1 MSDVSAGFTLRGTFM
16 HAPRRDEIEILE
28 DAVISVDGAGAI
40 DALHRPGEAGHAAA
54 VAEGRRRGTLT
65 SLGEGRYLLPGLV
78 DLHIHAPQWPQL
90 GKSLHL
96 PLEDWLV
103 HCTFPLEAKY
113 ADAAFAELVYASLVE
128 TVLANGTTTAVYH
141 ATVHLESTMR
151 LADICLARGQR
162 AFVGKVAMDHPDQC
176 PDYYRDE
183 SATAAIEGSRDLIAY
198 VRALPGNESGLV
210 RPIITPRFI
219 PSCTDPL
226 LEGLGILAG
235 ESACPVQTHCSES
248 GWQHGFVLERYGRS
262 DTRSLHAFGLL
273 PRGTIL
279 AHGNFLSGEDMGVI
293 GQAGAGIAHCPLS
306 NYYFS
311 NAVFPLRAA
320 LDKGVRVGLGTDISG
335 EPLHP
340 RQLPARGER
349 VPGARGRRRPRS
361 RRERPGTARLAD
373 RFSHCI
379 LVGVRGWRRSARAPR
394 RTLRARL
401 PLRRDTR
408 RYPAARQ
415 QPHGLGGCRQPRGR
429 PSENRLQC
437 GSRRH
442 PQGLDRR
449 ACRGRKV
456 TRCER
461 LPRTPPASGDSR
473 GPRLLPSPP
482 DEERG
487 ELRGKH
493 GVSRCAST
501 ALASHRAACGVT
513 PGCRE
518 GESRTHTVD
527 CLV

>member
-1 MSDVSAGFTLRGTFM
+1 MSDDSAGFALRGTFM

-65 SLGEGRYLLPGLV
+65 SLGEGRCLLPGLV

-113 ADAAFAELVYASLVE
+113 ADAAFAERVYASLVE

-183 SATAAIEGSRDLIAY
+183 SATAAIEGSRSLIAY

-248 GWQHGFVLERYGRS
+248 DWQHGFVLERYGRT
-262 DTRSLHAFGLL
+262 DNAKPACFRPVA
-273 PRGTIL
+273 PR
-279 AHGNFLSGEDMGVI
+279 HDS
-293 GQAGAGIAHCPLS
+293 
-306 NYYFS
+306 
-311 NAVFPLRAA
+311 R
-320 LDKGVRVGLGTDISG
+320 
-335 EPLHP
+335 P
-340 RQLPARGER
+340 RQLPERGGHGHHWAGRRGHCPLPALELLLFER
-349 VPGARGRRRPRS
+349 RVSASRRPRQGGAGRGSAPTSPGARAPPS
-361 RRERPGTARLAD
+361 STTAGTR
-373 RFSHCI
+373 
-379 LVGVRGWRRSARAPR
+379 
-394 RTLRARL
+394 
-401 PLRRDTR
+401 
-408 RYPAARQ
+408 
-415 QPHGLGGCRQPRGR
+415 
-429 PSENRLQC
+429 
-437 GSRRH
+437 
-442 PQGLDRR
+442 
-449 ACRGRKV
+449 
-456 TRCER
+456 
-461 LPRTPPASGDSR
+461 
-473 GPRLLPSPP
+473 
-482 DEERG
+482 
-487 ELRGKH
+487 
-493 GVSRCAST
+493 
-501 ALASHRAACGVT
+501 
-513 PGCRE
+513 
-518 GESRTHTVD
+518 
-527 CLV
+527 

>member
-151 LADICLARGQR
+151 LADICLASGQR

-335 EPLHP
+335 GASPSILDNCRHAVNASRALEDGVD
-340 RQLPARGER
+340 PALDAS
-349 VPGARGRRRPRS
+349 ARGRPDS
-361 RRERPGTARLAD
+361 RIDFRTAFWLASAGGGEALELPVGRFEPGY
-373 RFSHCI
+373 RFDAI
-379 LVGVRGWRRSARAPR
+379 LV
-394 RTLRARL
+394 
-401 PLRRDTR
+401 DTR
-408 RYPAARQ
+408 RPGSNLMVWEDADSLEDVLQKIVYNA
-415 QPHGLGGCRQPRGR
+415 GR
-429 PSENRLQC
+429 
-437 GSRRH
+437 
-442 PQGLDRR
+442 DDI
-449 ACRGRKV
+449 RKV
-456 TRCER
+456 WIDGRVV
-461 LPRTPPASGDSR
+461 
-473 GPRLLPSPP
+473 
-482 DEERG
+482 EE
-487 ELRGKH
+487 K
-493 GVSRCAST
+493 
-501 ALASHRAACGVT
+501 
-513 PGCRE
+513 
-518 GESRTHTVD
+518 
-527 CLV
+527 

>member
-1 MSDVSAGFTLRGTFM
+1 MSDDSAGFALRGTFM

-65 SLGEGRYLLPGLV
+65 SLGESRYLLPGLV

-113 ADAAFAELVYASLVE
+113 ADAAFAERVYASLVE

-183 SATAAIEGSRDLIAY
+183 SATAAIEGTRNLIAY

-248 GWQHGFVLERYGRS
+248 DWQHGFVRERYGRT

-335 EPLHP
+335 GASPSILDNCRHAVNASRALEDGVD
-340 RQLPARGER
+340 PALD
-349 VPGARGRRRPRS
+349 AATRGRPDS
-361 RRERPGTARLAD
+361 RIDFRTAFWLATAGGGEALELPVGRFEPGY
-373 RFSHCI
+373 RFDAI
-379 LVGVRGWRRSARAPR
+379 LV
-394 RTLRARL
+394 
-401 PLRRDTR
+401 DTR
-408 RYPAARQ
+408 RPGSNLMVWEDADSLEDVLQKIVYNA
-415 QPHGLGGCRQPRGR
+415 GR
-429 PSENRLQC
+429 
-437 GSRRH
+437 
-442 PQGLDRR
+442 DDI
-449 ACRGRKV
+449 RKV
-456 TRCER
+456 WIDGRVV
-461 LPRTPPASGDSR
+461 
-473 GPRLLPSPP
+473 
-482 DEERG
+482 EE
-487 ELRGKH
+487 K
-493 GVSRCAST
+493 
-501 ALASHRAACGVT
+501 
-513 PGCRE
+513 
-518 GESRTHTVD
+518 
-527 CLV
+527 